1 MYELDESLLAPGGS
15 QVQCTKCQ
23 HVFTAVP
30 PAAPGRTL
38 VGAPAQAPA
47 ESAAPPA
54 PGREPA
60 PERPATPARPSASP
74 ARAASAAPRADG
86 APARVARTSAPAV
99 YRPPA
104 SSAPA
109 VTRAPVLKRD
119 TVGTFEARLRWAA
132 RLRWLAPALAV
143 VVAAGIA
150 AAWLLLRERPGASA
164 GAPAHKEALALLAL
178 DDAESLDAAAAR
190 LGDLER
196 TAPGGGAAAADGA
209 LARVLRAAS
218 LGEERDTLAVRLS
231 ARNDERERL
240 RRDSPQG
247 WEELEQAAA
256 RDVAALEPQVR
267 ALEEQVRA
275 LAGAAAERL
284 RALRGEV
291 GDTPEV
297 VRATAALHALRG
309 EREPLQKLV
318 RTARERGGRDAWLD
332 LADGWMDARDPDR
345 PTRERAV
352 VRLGAVASARP
363 DLLRARYLLARVE
376 ASLGRRAEALATL
389 DGVLSANPR
398 HGAAGRLQSELKA
411 PPPPPPAPPAPAA
424 PPAARAPTPQ
434 RKPVPQA
441 GPTPSSPASAATAPS
456 GPGQEAPAPAAAPAA
471 SPPPAPPPPPA
482 QVVPAPAPAPAPA
495 PVDAPPPPPASAAPR
510 APRALGPIAPSQE
523 PDAHSGG

>member
-38 VGAPAQAPA
+38 VGVPAQAPA
-47 ESAAPPA
+47 ESAAQPA

-74 ARAASAAPRADG
+74 ARAASAAPRPDG
-86 APARVARTSAPAV
+86 APARVARTSAPPV

-150 AAWLLLRERPGASA
+150 AAWLLLRDRPGAPA
-164 GAPAHKEALALLAL
+164 GARAHKEALALLAL
-178 DDAESLDAAAAR
+178 DDAESLEAAAAR

-196 TAPGGGAAAADGA
+196 TAPAGGAAAADRA

-240 RRDSPQG
+240 RREAPQG

-275 LAGAAAERL
+275 LAGGAAERL
-284 RALRGEV
+284 GALRGEV

-318 RTARERGGRDAWLD
+318 RTAREGGGRDAWLD

-352 VRLGAVASARP
+352 VRLGAVTSARP
-363 DLLRARYLLARVE
+363 DLLRARYLLARAE

-398 HGAAGRLQSELKA
+398 HGAARRLQSELAA

-424 PPAARAPTPQ
+424 PPAAKAPPPQ

-441 GPTPSSPASAATAPS
+441 GPTPSSPAPTATAPS
-456 GPGQEAPAPAAAPAA
+456 GPGREAPAPAAAAAPAA

-482 QVVPAPAPAPAPA
+482 QVAPAPVPAPAPVEAA
-495 PVDAPPPPPASAAPR
+495 PPPPASAAPR
-510 APRALGPIAPSQE
+510 APRAPSPSAPSQE